1 MVKKP
6 SISNQS
12 AIVNKPRRELY
23 EERGKKRVMGGKN
36 RSLMEQLKSICW
48 TIIQPSGGG
57 CNWLPIIPRKHH
69 CEQNTHTIRLC
80 INFMDI
86 GGYMRHCSTFA
97 TLKCK

>member
-36 RSLMEQLKSICW
+36 RSLMEQLKSIC
-48 TIIQPSGGG
+48 
-57 CNWLPIIPRKHH
+57 
-69 CEQNTHTIRLC
+69 
-80 INFMDI
+80 
-86 GGYMRHCSTFA
+86 
-97 TLKCK
+97 